1 MLFMKKIHIF
11 WSTVCH
17 KKVMTFNEKD
27 LVAVDEEVQ
36 TKALKGYYDDR
47 WGQSFRV
54 ILAFLH
60 EQTFHHTMPTGK
72 LIKANPP

>member
-11 WSTVCH
+11 WSTVFH

-47 WGQSFRV
+47 WGQYIIKLESF
-54 ILAFLH
+54 
-60 EQTFHHTMPTGK
+60 
-72 LIKANPP
+72 

>member
-11 WSTVCH
+11 WSTVFH

-36 TKALKGYYDDR
+36 TKALKSYYDER
-47 WGQSFRV
+47 WGQYIIKLESF
-54 ILAFLH
+54 
-60 EQTFHHTMPTGK
+60 
-72 LIKANPP
+72 